1 MLTCKGNVFLSNIRM
16 LIHTTVSNAWT
27 VQDCRCQYDELIR
40 TYNCDFFFLEVATD
54 ACIFKLPTQVVAS

>member
-16 LIHTTVSNAWT
+16 LIHM
-27 VQDCRCQYDELIR
+27 CQMHGLYKIAGVNTMNSSELIIVI
-40 TYNCDFFFLEVATD
+40 FFLEVATD